1 MDRIYFTKK
10 QARQFLL
17 LKHGL
22 LGDYKFVGKEG
33 ILSFIRQA
41 GCIQFDPV
49 DVCGRN
55 ADLVL
60 QSRIKDYQKT
70 MLYELLYIDRKLVD
84 YFDKNLAI
92 LPIENWKYFDRER
105 QAHRSW
111 ERSHTEIVEVQERVR
126 EEIARRGPLC
136 SADLDIVEKVSWYWS
151 DTRLSRAAL
160 EHMYFVGE
168 LGIHHKSGTL
178 KYYDLIENCIPEEF
192 LNQPEPFPSDFD
204 YRKWLVSERIGSVG
218 LLWNRASD
226 AWLGI
231 QGLKAAQRNAIFEM
245 LLKEEKIIEVKVEEI
260 GEPLYCRRED
270 AGLAEFILKNPPM
283 KKRCEFIAPLDNLI
297 WDRKLIGAVFDF
309 SYKWEIYTPK
319 QQRKYGY
326 YVLPILYGDRFA
338 GRIEMAYDKK
348 QGKLELKNIWYEPD
362 LRLTKALQRDV
373 DRRIRRFERFCRK
386 RGWNDWR
393 DCKSHR

>member
-1 MDRIYFTKK
+1 M
-10 QARQFLL
+10 L

-22 LGDYKFVGKEG
+22 LGSYRFAGREG
-33 ILSFIRQA
+33 ILSFVRQA

-60 QSRIKDYQKT
+60 QSRIKGYQKT
-70 MLYELLYIDRKLVD
+70 MLYELLYVERKLVD

-92 LPIENWKYFDRER
+92 IPVENWSCFERER
-105 QAHRSW
+105 QSHRDW
-111 ERSHTEIVEVQERVR
+111 ERSHTEILEVQERVR

-136 SADLDIVEKVSWYWS
+136 SADLGMDEKVSWYWS
-151 DTRLSRAAL
+151 DTKLSRAAL

-178 KYYDLIENCIPEEF
+178 KYYDLIEKCIPAEI
-192 LNQPEPFPSDFD
+192 LNQPEPHPADFD
-204 YRKWLVSERIGSVG
+204 YRKWLVLERIGAVG

-231 QGLKAAQRNAIFEM
+231 RGLTAAERDAIFAA
-245 LLKEEKIIEVKVEEI
+245 LIREESIAEVKVEGM
-260 GEPLYCRRED
+260 GELLYCRRED
-270 AGLAEFILKNPPM
+270 AELAAFVQENAAFQ
-283 KKRCEFIAPLDNLI
+283 KRCEFIAPLDNLL
-297 WDRKLIGAVFDF
+297 WDRRLIGALFDF

-319 QQRKYGY
+319 EQRQYGY
-326 YVLPILYGDRFA
+326 YVLPILHGERFA

-348 QGKLELKNIWYEPD
+348 QKKLDVKNIWYEPGI
-362 LRLTKALQRDV
+362 RLTKALQHDV
-373 DRRIRRFERFCRK
+373 DRAVRRFERFC
-386 RGWNDWR
+386 
-393 DCKSHR
+393 KSGG

>member
-1 MDRIYFTKK
+1 MDQIHLTKK

-22 LGDYKFVGKEG
+22 LGGYKFAGKEG
-33 ILSFIRQA
+33 ILSFVRQA

-60 QSRIKDYQKT
+60 QSRVKGYEKT
-70 MLYELLYIDRKLVD
+70 MLYELLYADRKLVD

-92 LPIENWKYFDRER
+92 IPVENWKYFGRER
-105 QAHRSW
+105 QSHRDW
-111 ERSHTEIVEVQERVR
+111 ERSHAEILAVQERVR

-136 SADLDIVEKVSWYWS
+136 SADLNMSEKVSWYWS
-151 DTRLSRAAL
+151 DTKLSRAAL
-160 EHMYFVGE
+160 EHMYFTGE

-178 KYYDLIENCIPEEF
+178 KYYDLIENCIPAEF
-192 LNQPEPFPSDFD
+192 LKGPEPHPQDFD
-204 YRKWLVSERIGSVG
+204 YKKWMVLKRIGAVG
-218 LLWNRASD
+218 LLWNRPSD

-231 QGLKAAQRNAIFEM
+231 GGLKAAERCEIFAE
-245 LLKEEKIIEVKVEEI
+245 LLKDGKILAVEVEDIKET
-260 GEPLYCRRED
+260 LYCQSGD
-270 AGLAEFILKNPPM
+270 AELIAYVQGNPAL
-283 KKRCEFIAPLDNLI
+283 KKRCEFIAPLDNLM
-297 WDRKLIGAVFDF
+297 WDRKLIGVVFDF

-326 YVLPILYGDRFA
+326 YVLPILYGEKFV

-348 QGKLELKNIWYEPD
+348 REELEIKNIWYEPGM
-362 LRLTKALQRDV
+362 RQSKALQDSLEKAAA
-373 DRRIRRFERFCRK
+373 RFERFCRS
-386 RGWNDWR
+386 GN
-393 DCKSHR
+393 